1 MTASASEA
9 RRSVRPGSR
18 GEHGASCASTAFAC
32 VLLAPAVKPPLAE
45 QPPLV
50 ALPPPAVLPPLAVLA
65 PPLAPLLGAALEPV
79 QLSVGP
85 GSRPHGR
92 ACASPF

>member
-1 MTASASEA
+1 M
-9 RRSVRPGSR
+9 RPGSR

-32 VLLAPAVKPPLAE
+32 VSLAPAVKPPLAE

-50 ALPPPAVLPPLAVLA
+50 ALPPPAALPPLAALA
-65 PPLAPLLGAALEPV
+65 PPLALLLGAALEPV